1 MMEVLHPVTPQLN
14 SCIALNLGKM
24 LKPCFFEKTHELQF
38 NR

>member
-14 SCIALNLGKM
+14 SCIALNLEKR
-24 LKPCFFEKTHELQF
+24 LKSRFFEKPHDLEF